1 MGVHPMRTH
10 QKIII
15 RGLSCFLATAG
26 LLSVSL
32 TIHAAE
38 QKPVVAVAPVKS
50 VAVASGAVEDT
61 LPTCLTRIP
70 QGATPGQRLI
80 AEQSCQRDEVDRT
93 SMRAVPGR

>member
-1 MGVHPMRTH
+1 MRIHRT
-10 QKIII
+10 ITT
-15 RGLSCFLATAG
+15 RVLGLFLAAAW
-26 LLSVSL
+26 LLAVSL
-32 TIHAAE
+32 TVHAAD
-38 QKPVVAVAPVKS
+38 QKPVVTVAPVKS

-80 AEQSCQRDEVDRT
+80 AEQSCQRDESDRA

>member
-1 MGVHPMRTH
+1 MRTY
-10 QKIII
+10 QMIVM
-15 RGLSCFLATAG
+15 RGLVLFLATTG
-26 LLSVSL
+26 LLPVAL
-32 TIHAAE
+32 PVHAAE

-80 AEQSCQRDEVDRT
+80 AEQSCQRDESDRS